1 MGLMTKI
8 NKQFL
13 KVSLFIEQKMEKWL
27 KTNTNQKC
35 VEKEALMNMKE
46 MKTENRTEKKE
57 DRRVRRT
64 KKLLSQGL
72 IELMQHKQV

>member
-13 KVSLFIEQKMEKWL
+13 KVSLFIEQKMEKRL

-46 MKTENRTEKKE
+46 MKTENIK
-57 DRRVRRT
+57 
-64 KKLLSQGL
+64 
-72 IELMQHKQV
+72 I

>member
-1 MGLMTKI
+1 MTKI

-13 KVSLFIEQKMEKWL
+13 KVSLFIEQKMEKRL

-46 MKTENRTEKKE
+46 MRKKRIVGF
-57 DRRVRRT
+57 DAQKSCSVR
-64 KKLLSQGL
+64 G
-72 IELMQHKQV
+72 

>member
-13 KVSLFIEQKMEKWL
+13 KVSLFIEQKMEKRL

-46 MKTENRTEKKE
+46 MKTEKRKKRIVGF
-57 DRRVRRT
+57 DAQKSCSVR
-64 KKLLSQGL
+64 G
-72 IELMQHKQV
+72 